1 MEESTTGQVVDASV
15 ADNSSTT
22 ETTTNPAEQ
31 SVQEATNSGENVSTQ
46 SAGQNNQT
54 EGEDADLAKFASG
67 QGITDL
73 SELSERER
81 SLLKMARDTKSA
93 YDKSKQNQPKLDE
106 TSTSLATLG
115 DEATDIQKLSAKVA
129 NMEFA
134 AKKGKFFEG
143 KDASLEPV
151 MSQIIAEKREQFGD
165 DYARNLLSDLPTLYS
180 LAQMQK
186 PNDTSAV
193 VEAAKQEERSSMNQS
208 LSASASSTRAM
219 DSKPQSPTKITNEW
233 IRNEYDPSNPE
244 HRALVD
250 AYTNK

>member
-1 MEESTTGQVVDASV
+1 MEESTTGQVVDTSV

-31 SVQEATNSGENVSTQ
+31 SVQEATNSGDVSTQ

-54 EGEDADLAKFASG
+54 ESEDADLAKFASG

-81 SLLKMARDTKSA
+81 SLLKMARDNKSA
-93 YDKSKQNQPKLDE
+93 YDKFKQNQPKLDE
-106 TSTSLATLG
+106 ASTSLASLG

-151 MSQIIAEKREQFGD
+151 MSQIIAEKRQEFGD

-180 LAQMQK
+180 LAQLQK
-186 PNDTSAV
+186 PNDTSAIV
-193 VEAAKQEERSSMNQS
+193 AAAKQEERNSMNQS

-250 AYTNK
+250 AYINK